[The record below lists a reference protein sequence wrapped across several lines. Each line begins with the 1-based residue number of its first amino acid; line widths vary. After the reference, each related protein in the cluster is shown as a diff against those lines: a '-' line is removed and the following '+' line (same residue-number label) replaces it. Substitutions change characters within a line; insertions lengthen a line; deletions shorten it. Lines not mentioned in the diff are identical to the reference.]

1 MPCHFQPSPV
11 PPAGACM
18 EGAVTLATQT
28 AGCAGAVSAEDL
40 TLWDPTPQFALLW
53 RWKEEA
59 PQPPSALGV
68 DEAWML

>member
-1 MPCHFQPSPV
+1 
-11 PPAGACM
+11 M

-28 AGCAGAVSAEDL
+28 AGCAGAVSADNL
-40 TLWDPTPQFALLW
+40 TSWDPTPQFALLW

-59 PQPPSALGV
+59 LQPPSALGV